1 MKIVYQ
7 QETKRVPDSLT
18 YEELMDYTT
27 DIFEITLGVHYLT
40 LFFVDNDG
48 DMISVSS

>member
-7 QETKRVPDSLT
+7 QETKRVPDSLS
-18 YEELMDYTT
+18 YDELMDYTAN
-27 DIFEITLGVHYLT
+27 IFGIEEEDEYLS

-48 DMISVSS
+48 DLISVSS